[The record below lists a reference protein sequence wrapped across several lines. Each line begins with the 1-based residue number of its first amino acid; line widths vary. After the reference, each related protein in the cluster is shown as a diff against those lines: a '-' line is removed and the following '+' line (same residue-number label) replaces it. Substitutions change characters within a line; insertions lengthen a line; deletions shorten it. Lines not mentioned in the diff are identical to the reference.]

1 MTLDPILAKT
11 DITALPDIQMDF
23 SGMFEAFEQLASATF
38 TGTDW
43 GSWINT
49 DNAQITNITTE
60 SNLDNN
66 GRGTISTVG
75 TFTTRADK
83 TRYSNVY

>member
-1 MTLDPILAKT
+1 
-11 DITALPDIQMDF
+11 MDF
-23 SGMFEAFEQLASATF
+23 SGMFEAFEQLASATGF

-60 SNLDNN
+60 
-66 GRGTISTVG
+66 
-75 TFTTRADK
+75 
-83 TRYSNVY
+83 